1 MRRLSLLVLAC
12 AVVAGGTAALRHAE
26 PTAIANPPP
35 VLPSVDVA
43 IVATRHDPDA
53 RTSDVRVVAI
63 DAAGAHEQT
72 LATLPH
78 APGAVVRGDVL
89 RGARGAMVVAADE
102 ESARDRDWGSA
113 LWRVDAK
120 GARLLARGLYHASR
134 PLASVDGNVYV
145 QRGASGAW
153 PTPSETK
160 LGKLRTDALSI
171 DAIDAD
177 TGASRVLFSW
187 SGYTLH
193 LAGEHRGEL
202 VVYRV
207 SFEGADIVAID
218 RATGAVRVLTAVV
231 PFARDFSIDATR
243 GALWMSNRDERD
255 VSAWIV
261 ARVDLATGAIVRVAT
276 ERGESLA
283 PYALPDGTIAWT
295 ASGRKGLVVAGAVD
309 PKGSALRPLA
319 PLGAGY
325 DAVTSASGDA
335 AWTTIV
341 HVPSGGGYDVAAAVH
356 VATGTP
362 VRLTTHDERVTVI
375 GFVDAANGGAR

>member
-1 MRRLSLLVLAC
+1 MRRLSLLVLTC
-12 AVVAGGTAALRHAE
+12 AVAASGAAALRPAE

-35 VLPSVDVA
+35 ALPPVDIA
-43 IVATRHDPDA
+43 IVTTPHDADA
-53 RTSDVRVVAI
+53 RTSDVRIISI
-63 DAAGAHEQT
+63 DAAGARDQT
-72 LATLPH
+72 LATMPH
-78 APGAVVRGDVL
+78 APGAVLRGDVL
-89 RGARGAMVVAADE
+89 RGSRGAMVVAADE

-120 GARLLARGLYHASR
+120 GAQWLARGLYHASR
-134 PLASVDGNVYV
+134 PLASVDGQVYV

-177 TGASRVLFSW
+177 TGRARVLHSW

-193 LAGEHRGEL
+193 IAGEWRGEL

-207 SFEGADIVAID
+207 SFEGADLVAID
-218 RATGAVRVLTAVV
+218 RVTGAVRVLTALV
-231 PFARDFSIDATR
+231 PFARDFSIDEAR
-243 GALWMSNRDERD
+243 GALWMSNRDDRD
-255 VSAWIV
+255 RNVWIV
-261 ARVDLATGAIVRVAT
+261 ARVDLATGAVVRVAT
-276 ERGESLA
+276 EPGESLA
-283 PYALPDGTIAWT
+283 PFALPGGAVAWT

-335 AWTTIV
+335 VWATIA
-341 HVPSGGGYDVAAAVH
+341 HVPSGGGYDLAAAVH
-356 VATGTP
+356 VASGTP
-362 VRLTTHDERVTVI
+362 VRLTTRDERVTVL
-375 GFVDAANGGAR
+375 GFVDGANGGAR